1 MNQKKRITS
10 LLLTGIS
17 TLALCAA
24 PTFAETT
31 GVITG
36 ITVRMRSEPS
46 TSSKI
51 ITNLDQDNKVEVL
64 EKTDDWYKVSY
75 KGDTGYIYGE
85 YIKVNGEVEES
96 PKEEE
101 TKEVSSKPT
110 EEEQENKEENTSKEN
125 QTPEIALDSTQ
136 KIQENTELYALPLLS
151 SSKTTEIEK
160 NAEVRVLQVLN
171 NWVYVSNSK
180 TSGWIVKQ
188 KLQPVNKEQPKETEN
203 NKPEENDKN
212 TNTSTATRTAYVNV
226 ENANI
231 REKPT
236 TDSEH
241 VDTLKLNT
249 EVTILGEEENWYKVK
264 AGKVE
269 GYIYSKLVSDEKVK
283 QTTSSRSGENRT
295 VAKTVTKTEEP
306 KQEENNNESTTKT
319 EQEQSTSTSQ
329 TVTGARI
336 VEYAKQFLGCKYV
349 SGGNGPKSFDCSG
362 FTTYVYKHFGYSLN
376 RTSGGQ
382 ASNGVKVEKANLQA
396 GDILIFLNDAKTKIG
411 HVGIYISNNNFIHA
425 ANPSRGVTI
434 DSITSSYYA
443 PRYVSARRII

>member
-17 TLALCAA
+17 TLALCAT

-36 ITVRMRSEPS
+36 ITVRMRAEPS

-64 EKTDDWYKVSY
+64 EKKDDWYKVSY
-75 KGDTGYIYGE
+75 KGDTGYVFGE

-151 SSKTTEIEK
+151 SSKTIEIEK

-306 KQEENNNESTTKT
+306 KQENNENTNKT
-319 EQEQSTSTSQ
+319 EPEQSTSTSQ
-329 TVTGARI
+329 TVTGASI
-336 VEYAKQFLGCKYV
+336 VEYAKKYLGCKYV